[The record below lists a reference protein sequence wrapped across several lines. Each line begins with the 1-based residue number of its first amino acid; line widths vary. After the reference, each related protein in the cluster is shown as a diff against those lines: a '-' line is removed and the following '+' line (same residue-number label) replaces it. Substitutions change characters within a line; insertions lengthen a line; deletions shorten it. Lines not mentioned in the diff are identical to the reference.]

1 MLANGKQEPPK
12 MIRVSHYCT
21 ADYELSPDEKRKEMG
36 EEIIRRFLKQESPD
50 FLPEV
55 GQPHA
60 SRCLQD
66 LQKSPCKD
74 LFSSCLRPLHE
85 YLSGDPFADY
95 RDSMY
100 FDRFLQWKYLERQSV
115 TKDTFRQYRILGKGG
130 FGEVCACQVR
140 ATGKMY
146 ACKKL
151 EKKRIKKRKGEA
163 MALNEKQILE
173 KVNSRFVVSLA
184 YAYETKDALC
194 LVLTIMNG
202 GDLKFHIYN
211 MGNPGFEDERV
222 VFYAAEICCGLQH
235 LHQEGIV
242 YRDLKPE
249 NILLDDD
256 GHIRISDLGLA
267 IKIPEGETIR
277 GRVGTVGYMAP
288 EVINNERY
296 AFSPDWWGLGC
307 LVYEMIEGQSP
318 FRARKE
324 RVKREEVEKRVQED
338 QELYSDKFSEDAQA
352 ICKLLLAKDP
362 KQRLGC
368 GADGA
373 AEVKRHPFFR
383 TINFKRLEAGI
394 MTPSF
399 VPDPRAVYCK
409 DVLDIEQFSTVK
421 GVNLDQTDNDFYAKF
436 ATGSVSIPWQNERD
450 PLPRP
455 GLEAAARAPQA
466 QPSAEAFPTPPSR
479 LHHRHHHPPLL
490 PGRCEL
496 APSRGQLC
504 LPNHGTSTILTP
516 LTIPGEPPGPGS
528 PQPPPSRPSQ
538 GYLGPVL
545 GPGSPG
551 MLAEARRDAG
561 ADGCGLRAR
570 AGGDGGAT
578 GREQN
583 LPDPNPGSF
592 PAPFPPALQRIQP
605 VLGGSRC
612 RTSPHQSL
620 PGEGARAGTY
630 FCCV

>member
-1 MLANGKQEPPK
+1 GGGGKRKGRSKKWREILRFPHISQCDELRKGLEQDYGSLCQKQPIGRLLFRQFCEMRPELLRC
-12 MIRVSHYCT
+12 IRFLDAV

-85 YLSGDPFADY
+85 YLSGDPFANY

-130 FGEVCACQVR
+130 FGEVRPRGEGGGRWWAGGGSPCCRVPPQGVR
-140 ATGKMY
+140 LSGAGH
-146 ACKKL
+146 
-151 EKKRIKKRKGEA
+151 GED
-163 MALNEKQILE
+163 
-173 KVNSRFVVSLA
+173 VSLA

-211 MGNPGFEDERV
+211 MGNPGFENERV

-296 AFSPDWWGLGC
+296 TFSPDWWGLGC

-338 QELYSDKFSEDAQA
+338 QEPYSDKFSEDARA
-352 ICKLLLAKDP
+352 ICKMVSWGAAGPRRGWLHPPVVTPCPPPQLLAKDP

-368 GADGA
+368 GADRA

-436 ATGSVSIPWQNERD
+436 ATGSVSIPWQNEMIETECFKDLNVFGPNGTRSPD
-450 PLPRP
+450 LDWRQLP
-455 GLEAAARAPQA
+455 
-466 QPSAEAFPTPPSR
+466 
-479 LHHRHHHPPLL
+479 
-490 PGRCEL
+490 
-496 APSRGQLC
+496 
-504 LPNHGTSTILTP
+504 
-516 LTIPGEPPGPGS
+516 EPPKRS
-528 PQPPPSRPSQ
+528 
-538 GYLGPVL
+538 L
-545 GPGSPG
+545 
-551 MLAEARRDAG
+551 
-561 ADGCGLRAR
+561 
-570 AGGDGGAT
+570 
-578 GREQN
+578 
-583 LPDPNPGSF
+583 
-592 PAPFPPALQRIQP
+592 LQR
-605 VLGGSRC
+605 LFR
-612 RTSPHQSL
+612 R
-620 PGEGARAGTY
+620 
-630 FCCV
+630 